1 MFTAYKQLWVTL
13 WEEPRIVSIC
23 QKIDAHVWQSSTSN
37 AIVTSEAKGEDFTL
51 DLMRLALT
59 NTGCNDPDSPTTD
72 LVPSPAILVITLA
85 TSEDVDGSI
94 PTPVSD
100 SEPLAANHQ
109 DAVVPVVPAGPGVT
123 TVPDG
128 PGPGIEGTLNLPLT
142 VASGTSSAR
151 QGQVKRALVLAPI
164 SSVVD
169 LDPDTAGQRRGRTTR
184 TCKK

>member
-13 WEEPRIVSIC
+13 WEEPRIVLIR
-23 QKIDAHVWQSSTSN
+23 QKIDVHVWQSSTSN
-37 AIVTSEAKGEDFTL
+37 AIVTSEAEGEDFTL
-51 DLMRLALT
+51 DLMHLALA
-59 NTGCNDPDSPTTD
+59 NAGRNNPDSPTTN
-72 LVPSPAILVITLA
+72 LVPPPAILVITPA

-100 SEPLAANHQ
+100 SEPLTANHQ

-128 PGPGIEGTLNLPLT
+128 PGPGIEGTLPLT
-142 VASGTSSAR
+142 VASGTSSAQ
-151 QGQVKRALVLAPI
+151 QGQVKRALALAPI

-169 LDPDTAGQRRGRTTR
+169 LDPDTAGQRCGQTTR
-184 TCKK
+184 THKK